1 MWICACAVRY
11 RECQLFCGLGK
22 YRVIKCGFAHEQFST
37 GNANSFVD
45 SVSIMSLNVDL
56 PCAVRYWECQLFC
69 GLGKYCVIKCGFAHA
84 QFGTANAN
92 SFADSVSI
100 VSLNVDLRMRR
111 LGSEMPTNSLLWT
124 LQSSCY
130 KI

>member
-1 MWICACAVRY
+1 
-11 RECQLFCGLGK
+11 
-22 YRVIKCGFAHEQFST
+22 
-37 GNANSFVD
+37 
-45 SVSIMSLNVDL
+45 MSLNVDL
-56 PCAVRYWECQLFC
+56 RMRSSVPGMPTLLWAR
-69 GLGKYCVIKCGFAHA
+69 GKYCVIKCGFAHA
-84 QFGTANAN
+84 QLGTGNAN

-124 LQSSCY
+124 QQSSCY